1 MEYTRSQLMDQIA
14 VLSRLF
20 DEVFVVDAGAS
31 RRLDLETMQPTETVE
46 SVPDLD
52 NNGRAW
58 RPLYGQN
65 NGSMA
70 LYWSVLLEHRPCVL
84 VAVYTLPEQLNMG
97 SREASALSRM
107 LTQCHSEMCR
117 DYVTGVYNRSFLD
130 AEFRDRVAKAAAA
143 GEAVS
148 VAMVRVNEYA
158 RLCRTES
165 VAAAD
170 RCLTTAAGI
179 LSLAVGAGTGEHPA
193 GAPGRRR
200 VPGGGHRHRRQ
211 EPGTPAAGR
220 HGFRPAHLLHHPGPP
235 WRVHR
240 HGGFRRLG
248 RDRQLGLD
256 GQPGGAAPG
265 RLSSLFV

>member
-31 RRLDLETMQPTETVE
+31 CRLDLETMQPTEAVE

-52 NNGRAW
+52 DKGRAW

-65 NGSMA
+65 SGSMA

-179 LSLAVGAGTGEHPA
+179 LSLAVGPEQENTPLVRLEDGVFLVVGIGTDAKSLEHRLRDAMDSARRTFSITLARRGEFTA
-193 GAPGRRR
+193 TVVSADWAETGSWDWMVSLAE
-200 VPGGGHRHRRQ
+200 Q
-211 EPGTPAAGR
+211 
-220 HGFRPAHLLHHPGPP
+220 
-235 WRVHR
+235 
-240 HGGFRRLG
+240 RLG
-248 RDRQLGLD
+248 G
-256 GQPGGAAPG
+256 
-265 RLSSLFV
+265 